1 MTDTSSLA
9 HLALAASAPYDEPAS
24 SFSHLS
30 STMFSR
36 LAVFSA
42 LAFAAGS
49 LAVPAPSGSC
59 NTGPVQC
66 CNSLEEVFHPSRIM
80 VRTTLTDELPGGLRR
95 RLRDPVSDRYRR
107 PGCDRQGRS
116 RVLAHLCHR
125 RWNRERVLCSAGL
138 LPEQQR
144 GE

>member
-9 HLALAASAPYDEPAS
+9 HLAPAASAPHDEPAS
-24 SFSHLS
+24 SFSHLP

-42 LAFAAGS
+42 LAFAAGA

-66 CNSLEEVFHPSRIM
+66 CNSLEEADSAAGSAILSLIGIAVQDVTAKVGLGCSPISVIGAGTGSACSAQP
-80 VRTTLTDELPGGLRR
+80 VCCQNNSVGGLI
-95 RLRDPVSDRYRR
+95 SI
-107 PGCDRQGRS
+107 GC
-116 RVLAHLCHR
+116 VPIML
-125 RWNRERVLCSAGL
+125 
-138 LPEQQR
+138 
-144 GE
+144 